1 MSKSTKTPQ
10 KPHFMEKVIIGLLVI
25 VLLAVGAWAFQ
36 NSKEQKGRIE
46 FQHKQI
52 KTKENEL
59 KKLNNNLN
67 KINQDLDKTTKE
79 LDNSKNSNAESQK
92 KIEELEKQKLELE
105 SKLQA
110 RVQAKQKLASAATV
124 SQTASAS
131 PQPNLTASK
140 QDLMRQAGIPESDW
154 AYTDYI
160 VSKESSWNSNA
171 VNKSSGAFGLAQCL
185 NKPADSLC
193 YSKNPVDQLK
203 WQKQYVQERY
213 GSYANAHK
221 FWVRNNWY

>member
-1 MSKSTKTPQ
+1 MRLCFRP
-10 KPHFMEKVIIGLLVI
+10 IIRQPMNFALRGS
-25 VLLAVGAWAFQ
+25 W
-36 NSKEQKGRIE
+36 GRP
-46 FQHKQI
+46 
-52 KTKENEL
+52 
-59 KKLNNNLN
+59 
-67 KINQDLDKTTKE
+67 
-79 LDNSKNSNAESQK
+79 
-92 KIEELEKQKLELE
+92 

-171 VNKSSGAFGLAQCL
+171 VNKSSGAFRLAQCL

-221 FWVRNNWY
+221 LMWIWFGKISVWSSSTSTSSHT